1 MQVLSEVLDRMVA
14 SALERKPIDRSDALS
29 VLRSDDD
36 ELLHVVAAASVV
48 RRRFFQNRVKLNFL
62 VNMKSGLCPEDC
74 SYCSQRK
81 GSSAEVLRY
90 AWIDAATAS
99 DAAERAV
106 AAGAA
111 RICLVASGRGP
122 SERDIER
129 VLRTVKEI
137 KERRPKL
144 EICVSLGLLADG
156 QAQRLLDAGV
166 FAYNHNLNTSS
177 SRYAQICSTHTYE
190 DRRATVQMAQKG
202 GLSPCSGAIFG
213 MGESDEEVVDLAYA
227 LRALDPDSVPVNFLM
242 PQDPF
247 RLQILLPRGG
257 AAHRRRQR
265 TASPQSSAV
274 GTARGELDLSRRLPH
289 ERGPARRRGPG
300 DVGGRGIRDRR
311 TRRRTSTP
319 TQSSARGGAPTSRSR
334 YRKAS
339 RSYAY
344 TRGLAVGLAPR
355 TLNVPCWD
363 PPSAFRRSASRPL
376 NSFGP
381 RNTIHF
387 R

>member
-1 MQVLSEVLDRMVA
+1 MQVLSDVLDRMVA

-29 VLRSDDD
+29 VLGSDDD

-90 AWIDAATAS
+90 TWIDAATAS

-129 VLRTVKEI
+129 IIRTVKKI

-190 DRRATVQMAQKG
+190 DRRTTVEMAQKG

-242 PQDPF
+242 PF
-247 RLQILLPRGG
+247 RGTPLHGQWELTPARCLRILSVYRFCFPAAELRIAGGRELHLRSLQPLALHVANSIFLGDYLTSEGQPGEEDLAMLEDGGFVIEGGDDGPLPRPN
-257 AAHRRRQR
+257 RR
-265 TASPQSSAV
+265 
-274 GTARGELDLSRRLPH
+274 H
-289 ERGPARRRGPG
+289 EVALRRRGPG
-300 DVGGRGIRDRR
+300 TEKPADPLRTQGG
-311 TRRRTSTP
+311 
-319 TQSSARGGAPTSRSR
+319 
-334 YRKAS
+334 
-339 RSYAY
+339 
-344 TRGLAVGLAPR
+344 
-355 TLNVPCWD
+355 
-363 PPSAFRRSASRPL
+363 
-376 NSFGP
+376 
-381 RNTIHF
+381 
-387 R
+387 